1 MLYARIY
8 WVASQREYED
18 RLFTESKVNWPTMKR
33 GFEDVLSR
41 YPSPWNLQS
50 FAYFACQANDPVKAR
65 ELLAQIQE
73 PIVGA
78 WRDTANYF
86 RCSFALDEPNPHA
99 EGP

>member
-1 MLYARIY
+1 
-8 WVASQREYED
+8 EYED

-86 RCSFALDEPNPHA
+86 RCSFALDEP
-99 EGP
+99 